1 MTQDIRNNKSPT
13 CGASRTHPMV
23 LLKEQLL
30 CPPPTILEGNQAE
43 GLCLLEVMMTE
54 SIPLDACI
62 NQIISSVM
70 EYTAL
75 HPVKERAHSH
85 CITLLELP

>member
-1 MTQDIRNNKSPT
+1 
-13 CGASRTHPMV
+13 MV

-30 CPPPTILEGNQAE
+30 CPPPTILEAE

-75 HPVKERAHSH
+75 HPVKERVHSH